1 MRLGKIKQENNSN
14 EKPHQSMKEAK
25 LKISIQCYY
34 NPKIFWKTKTAQSHK
49 RSVSGTVR
57 EKGDE
62 RVESSEFRTR

>member
-1 MRLGKIKQENNSN
+1 
-14 EKPHQSMKEAK
+14 MKEAT

-34 NPKIFWKTKTAQSHK
+34 NPKIFWKTKNSQSRK
-49 RSVSGTVR
+49 TSVSGTVG